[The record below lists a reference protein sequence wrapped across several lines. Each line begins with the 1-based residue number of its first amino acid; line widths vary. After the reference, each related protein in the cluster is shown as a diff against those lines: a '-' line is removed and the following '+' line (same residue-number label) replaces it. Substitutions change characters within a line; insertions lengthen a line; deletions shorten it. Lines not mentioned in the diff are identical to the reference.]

1 MDFTQ
6 AAITAGFRGRRTL
19 SVLLLPLTAGLLRP
33 EGVPDAWVYLWTG
46 NLLNLWWLG
55 ALWLVPP
62 TRPLWRHRK
71 PGFMRHA
78 APVLASLAP
87 AQILCRA
94 ALGLLLWAAAPLGG
108 VWSALF
114 RSLAAWGA
122 LLTGQAACLA
132 LFARLRPGRAQTALS
147 LAALAAVLLTDLAAF
162 APGQ

>member
-6 AAITAGFRGRRTL
+6 AAITAGFRGRSIL
-19 SVLLLPLTAGLLRP
+19 SVLLLPLFAALFRP
-33 EGVPDAWVYLWTG
+33 DGATDAWVYLWTG

-55 ALWLVPP
+55 ALWLLPP
-62 TRPLWRHRK
+62 TRPLWRYRK

-94 ALGLLLWAAAPLGG
+94 ALRLLLWSAAPLDG

-122 LLTGQAACLA
+122 LLTGQAICLA
-132 LFARLRPGRAQTALS
+132 LFARARPGRRRTALS
-147 LAALAAVLLTDLAAF
+147 LALLAALTLGDLVACAL
-162 APGQ
+162 